1 MLTLRIAAVGSML
14 RPTARRLEPSRTSEK
29 ALRGHRPVYYEE
41 SKDYLKTPIFER
53 TVLGAGLSL
62 EGPAVIEEM
71 DSTTII
77 RPGQTAE
84 VDDFGNIVISL
95 R

>member
-1 MLTLRIAAVGSML
+1 
-14 RPTARRLEPSRTSEK
+14 
-29 ALRGHRPVYYEE
+29 
-41 SKDYLKTPIFER
+41 
-53 TVLGAGLSL
+53 
-62 EGPAVIEEM
+62 VIEEM